1 MTWDAPRVAALE
13 ASLLAA
19 GMTVATC
26 ESLTGGLV
34 ISALVEPAGASAVVR
49 GSIVAYATDVKSSL
63 VGVDLALLA
72 SQGAVNA
79 EVATQMARGARELLG
94 ASIGVATTGV
104 AGPDVQDGAPVGTVF
119 VAVSTPQ
126 GERCEGAHFVGDRD
140 EIRRA
145 ACDLALELIA
155 NSVPRE

>member
-19 GMTVATC
+19 GLTVATC

-63 VGVDLALLA
+63 VGVDSELLA
-72 SQGAVNA
+72 SHGAVSA
-79 EVATQMARGARELLG
+79 DVATQMARGARELLG

-126 GERCEGAHFVGDRD
+126 GDRCEGAHFVGDRD
-140 EIRRA
+140 EIRLA
-145 ACDLALELIA
+145 ARDLALELIA

>member
-1 MTWDAPRVAALE
+1 
-13 ASLLAA
+13 
-19 GMTVATC
+19 
-26 ESLTGGLV
+26 
-34 ISALVEPAGASAVVR
+34 VR

-63 VGVDLALLA
+63 VGVDSALLA

-140 EIRRA
+140 DIRRA